1 MTDLHVPLDLDAL
14 RDALAGE
21 GLHALD
27 LGEMHVGA
35 GTLGRIGDLVSRLG
49 TGSANVV
56 VLAAATPITAGGS
69 DLRDLIE
76 SGLES
81 GCAPR
86 WVVLGP
92 ADGSVHAD
100 ERTVDEAR
108 RAAEGAGCVI
118 GVGSGTICDI
128 AKAAAPD

>member
-1 MTDLHVPLDLDAL
+1 MTDLQVPLDLDAL
-14 RDALAGE
+14 RDALAGD
-21 GLHALD
+21 GLHTLD
-27 LGEMHVGA
+27 LGELHIGA
-35 GTLGRIGDLVSRLG
+35 GTLGRLGDLVSTPG
-49 TGSANVV
+49 ASSANVV

-69 DLRDLIE
+69 DLRDVVE

-108 RAAEGAGCVI
+108 LAADGA
-118 GVGSGTICDI
+118 
-128 AKAAAPD
+128 